1 MLKSKITKLFQNKL
15 VNLYGTSI
23 AYKLLCVLISFLSS
37 ILINRCLG
45 VALRGEYTTI
55 TTLASLFQ
63 LFMNLGIGTAYPAF
77 KRKYPDE
84 CKTIFTTLV
93 FFVSV
98 FYLIVLV
105 AIFPVLDSTY
115 RYAVAIAFLMTV
127 ENLLVFVA
135 IVEDVS
141 KRNKVNCFTLIVYTL
156 VLILILIFS
165 KHNLK
170 AVLMAVA
177 FNHVL
182 LCSCFVGLFKVSK
195 ISTKSLNKK
204 IIFELF
210 SIALPAMF
218 MNLLMYLN
226 YHADV
231 LFLRY
236 LTNDTVSVGLYGTA
250 VTLGNMLWII
260 PDAFKEILYNRAAR
274 KDNPGEVVVAIICNI
289 MLCIA
294 VIIGFVF
301 LGQWF
306 LKTMYGEDFI
316 GSYPLVLMLFV
327 GTIPMIFYKL
337 VHPIYIANGKTKTV
351 VLLLLLAVV
360 SNCIGNVILIPDYK
374 AMGAAISSV
383 ISYSVCGV
391 AFLITFIKDY
401 KVSFKDVISNAL
413 KIIKK

>member
-1 MLKSKITKLFQNKL
+1 MLSSKISKLFQNKL

-23 AYKLLCVLISFLSS
+23 AYKLLCVVISFLNS

-63 LFMNLGIGTAYPAF
+63 LFLNLGIGSAYPAF
-77 KRKYPDE
+77 KRRYPDE
-84 CKTIFTTLV
+84 SKTIFTTLV
-93 FFVSV
+93 FFLSA
-98 FYLIVLV
+98 FYLIALVLT
-105 AIFPVLDSTY
+105 FPVLDNTY
-115 RYAVAIAFLMTV
+115 RYATVIAFLMTV

-141 KRNKVNCFTLIVYTL
+141 KRNKINCITLFVYSA
-156 VLILILIFS
+156 ILAAILIFS
-165 KHNLK
+165 KHNLH
-170 AVLMAVA
+170 AVLCAVA

-182 LCSCFVGLFKVSK
+182 LCCCFISSFKVSK
-195 ISTKSLNKK
+195 IRIKSLNKK

-236 LTNDTVSVGLYGTA
+236 LTDDNVSVGLYGTA
-250 VTLGNMLWII
+250 VTLGNMLWIV

-274 KDNPGEVVVAIICNI
+274 KDNPSEVIIAIICNI
-289 MLCIA
+289 ILCIA

-301 LGQWF
+301 LGKWF
-306 LKTMYGEDFI
+306 LNTMYGQDFI
-316 GSYPLVLMLFV
+316 DAYPLVLMLFV

-351 VLLLLLAVV
+351 VLLLLIAVI
-360 SNCIGNVILIPDYK
+360 SNCIGNIILIPDYK
-374 AMGAAISSV
+374 ATGAAISSV
-383 ISYSVCGV
+383 ISYAVCGI
-391 AFLITFIKDY
+391 AFLIKFTKDY
-401 KVSFKDVISNAL
+401 KVSFSDVTKNVLS
-413 KIIKK
+413 IIKK